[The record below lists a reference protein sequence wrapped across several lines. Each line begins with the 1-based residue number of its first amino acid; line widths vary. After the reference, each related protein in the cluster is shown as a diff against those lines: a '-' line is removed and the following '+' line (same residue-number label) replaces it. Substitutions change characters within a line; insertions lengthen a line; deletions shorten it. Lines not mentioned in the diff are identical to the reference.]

1 MATSTGTWSYR
12 DRFHES
18 FGRTYFRRFGDG
30 LISSIGIGTYLG
42 DPTDD
47 VDERYYEAIRTAL
60 EGGINVVDTSINYR
74 CQRSER
80 VVGDA
85 LADADVDR
93 EAVVVATKGGFV
105 PFDGDRPD
113 DPGRYVLEEY
123 VDSGIVPRDSLV
135 SGQHSIHPDFL
146 DDQLDRSLEN
156 LGLDTIDL
164 YYVHNPETQLAEH
177 SQSAVYDQLEAA
189 FERLEKRA
197 AAGDI
202 GRYGVASWECFRV
215 PPDHERFLSL
225 AEVISRARSAAET
238 VGNTATHLRAIQLPF
253 NVVMADAFT
262 VEAHDSPDGRQSALW
277 FAKEAGLDVFTSAS
291 IAQGELADGL
301 PDDIAA
307 RLDGDTTVQRAIN
320 FARSAPGVTCS
331 LVGASSAA
339 HVEENLAAGS
349 YDPLGADAF
358 DAVFE

>member
-1 MATSTGTWSYR
+1 
-12 DRFHES
+12 
-18 FGRTYFRRFGDG
+18 
-30 LISSIGIGTYLG
+30 
-42 DPTDD
+42 
-47 VDERYYEAIRTAL
+47 
-60 EGGINVVDTSINYR
+60 
-74 CQRSER
+74 
-80 VVGDA
+80 
-85 LADADVDR
+85 
-93 EAVVVATKGGFV
+93 
-105 PFDGDRPD
+105 
-113 DPGRYVLEEY
+113 
-123 VDSGIVPRDSLV
+123 
-135 SGQHSIHPDFL
+135 
-146 DDQLDRSLEN
+146 
-156 LGLDTIDL
+156 
-164 YYVHNPETQLAEH
+164 
-177 SQSAVYDQLEAA
+177 
-189 FERLEKRA
+189 
-197 AAGDI
+197 
-202 GRYGVASWECFRV
+202 
-215 PPDHERFLSL
+215 
-225 AEVISRARSAAET
+225 VISRARSAAET
-238 VGNTATHLRAIQLPF
+238 AGNTATHLRAIQLPF